1 MYIYTLLHYIYTH
14 YIIFIYVYIYICNI
28 YIYIYIYIYTYIYIY
43 ICNYQS
49 NDKQEGK
56 INRFSTTHSKYYMG
70 S

>member
-1 MYIYTLLHYIYTH
+1 M
-14 YIIFIYVYIYICNI
+14 YIYICNI
-28 YIYIYIYIYTYIYIY
+28 YIYIYIY